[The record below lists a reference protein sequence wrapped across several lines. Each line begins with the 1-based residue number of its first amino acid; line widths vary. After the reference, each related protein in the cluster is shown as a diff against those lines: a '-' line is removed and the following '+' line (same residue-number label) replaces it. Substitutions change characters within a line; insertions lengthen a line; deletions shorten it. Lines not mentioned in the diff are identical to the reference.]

1 MARVHSDRIAR
12 NLTIRKY
19 NTLLR
24 LENETIRPNIPLLFR
39 LIINP
44 QDPPPPLPRPALP
57 VQALWQRLVQS
68 SLTETNEN
76 R

>member
-12 NLTIRKY
+12 NLTIGKY

-44 QDPPPPLPRPALP
+44 QDHPPPLP
-57 VQALWQRLVQS
+57 VQVLWQHLVQS

>member
-12 NLTIRKY
+12 IRKY
-19 NTLLR
+19 NTFLR

-39 LIINP
+39 LISNP
-44 QDPPPPLPRPALP
+44 QHHLPTPPPPQRPALP
-57 VQALWQRLVQS
+57 VQVLWQHLVQS

>member
-12 NLTIRKY
+12 IRKY
-19 NTLLR
+19 NTFLR

-39 LIINP
+39 LISNP
-44 QDPPPPLPRPALP
+44 QDHLPPPRPALP
-57 VQALWQRLVQS
+57 VQVLWQHLVQS

>member
-1 MARVHSDRIAR
+1 MALVHSDRIAR
-12 NLTIRKY
+12 IRKY
-19 NTLLR
+19 NTFLR

-39 LIINP
+39 LISNP
-44 QDPPPPLPRPALP
+44 QDHLPTPPPPTPCPSRPSFMATP
-57 VQALWQRLVQS
+57 CAG